1 MAQYTYLNNSD
12 SDEAK
17 VQKINSNL
25 NEIKMFESRLTKGL
39 IELPT
44 KTSTSSSVEWG
55 NIEGGMYNQS
65 DLAEKLN
72 EIDSDIAKKVPILDS
87 IPSNTITNLPI

>member
-1 MAQYTYLNNSD
+1 MTSLTYLNNSD

-17 VQKINSNL
+17 VKKINANL
-25 NEIKMFESRLTKGL
+25 DELRIFESRLTKGL

-87 IPSNTITNLPI
+87 IPSNTIKNLPI